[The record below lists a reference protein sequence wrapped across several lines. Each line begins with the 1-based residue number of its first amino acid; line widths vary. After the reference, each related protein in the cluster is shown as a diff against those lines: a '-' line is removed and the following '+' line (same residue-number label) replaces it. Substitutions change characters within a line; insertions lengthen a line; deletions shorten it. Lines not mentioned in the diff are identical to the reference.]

1 MDDPKDP
8 KNIVVP
14 DEEEGVHQHSPV
26 DSPAKTGEEEA
37 VGGSAPDPRSDDD
50 VDKMAEEVGID
61 REPGKTLADK
71 IEEDAKANQTGEAE
85 EPEVIEKEEEAQKE
99 A

>member
-8 KNIVVP
+8 KNIIIP
-14 DEEEGVHQHSPV
+14 EEEGVHKHDP
-26 DSPAKTGEEEA
+26 GEEEA
-37 VGGSAPDPRSDDD
+37 GGSAPSPTADDD
-50 VDKMAEEVGID
+50 VDRMLEEVGIK
-61 REPGKTLADK
+61 REPGKTLAEE

-85 EPEVIEKEEEAQKE
+85 EPEA